1 MLNKKVGWLFVLASI
16 VIMGLI
22 YWIGPKEN
30 ITVLL
35 VGLTPPVMMV
45 LYKGLKHR
53 KLKNQNE

>member
-1 MLNKKVGWLFVLASI
+1 MLDKKVGWLFVLASI
-16 VIMGLI
+16 VIMVLI
-22 YWIGPKEN
+22 YWIGPKES

-53 KLKNQNE
+53 KLKSQNE